1 MPRWGNQS
9 RGNAN
14 QWDDNAR
21 REGIPVDTDPRPGDV
36 ERHLERTARDLG
48 APGRDRYYGWGL
60 VDAAA
65 ATKQRVTPSG

>member
-1 MPRWGNQS
+1 VALVLASKVLGSDPKPR
-9 RGNAN
+9 
-14 QWDDNAR
+14 
-21 REGIPVDTDPRPGDV
+21 DV